1 MKRVELNE
9 QNRQRYALNCG
20 LKNIPRMNQ
29 KISKKR
35 IRLNYKQYNHSLR
48 EIGDMLLCN
57 MMVGEEL
64 SIIDELMDSPLDK
77 YISLATNDFGYG
89 GMADELIVNYVH
101 LLFLKAKSAASREDN
116 PNWREDTSGVFD
128 DNYCKETKVDI
139 ANL

>member
-1 MKRVELNE
+1 
-9 QNRQRYALNCG
+9 
-20 LKNIPRMNQ
+20 
-29 KISKKR
+29 
-35 IRLNYKQYNHSLR
+35 
-48 EIGDMLLCN
+48 MLLCN